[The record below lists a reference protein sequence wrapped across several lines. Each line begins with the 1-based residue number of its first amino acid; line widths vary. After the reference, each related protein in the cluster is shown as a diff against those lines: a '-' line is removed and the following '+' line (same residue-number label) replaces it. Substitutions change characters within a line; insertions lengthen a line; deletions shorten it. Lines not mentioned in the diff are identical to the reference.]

1 MFTVVLKSL
10 KLIDLLKKL
19 NYIYETILSYCLK
32 LKKKKNTKSKNPTY
46 GKDKQTKTNFL
57 TKFALYDSKK
67 CI

>member
-10 KLIDLLKKL
+10 QLIDLLKKL

-32 LKKKKNTKSKNPTY
+32 RKKKTNTKSKNHTY